1 MARKPRMVV
10 PHLPHHVVIRGNN
23 RRRLFSSR
31 LDYETF
37 LRFLHQALDKTGCA
51 LNALSIMTNHVH
63 LLLTPS
69 TELALPACIKLAS
82 QRYAYFRN
90 LRRGATGK
98 LYEQRYFC
106 KLVDTER
113 YLACV
118 TAYIDANPHASGLV
132 TWHGAAYPFTTRHL
146 HLGRVDVGAISP
158 QIWTPSAWYVALG
171 RSDDERAM
179 AYAQVAEGYAVEALS
194 IPNIEAWK
202 RPASSLALIG
212 VPTQRQRFERPDGTT
227 AL

>member
-1 MARKPRMVV
+1 MVV
-10 PHLPHHVVIRGNN
+10 PHLPHHIVIRGNN
-23 RRRLFSSR
+23 RRRLFSCR

-37 LRFLHQALDKTGCA
+37 LRFLHHALEKTGCA
-51 LNALSIMTNHVH
+51 LNALSILTNHVH

-69 TELALPACIKLAS
+69 TELALPACIKLVA

-90 LRRGATGK
+90 VRRGATGK

-118 TAYIDANPHASGLV
+118 TAYIDANPRAAGLV
-132 TWHGAAYPFTTRHL
+132 TWHGAAYPFTTLHL
-146 HLGRVDVGAISP
+146 HQGRADAGAISP

-179 AYAQVAEGYAVEALS
+179 SYAQVAERYALEALS
-194 IPNIEAWK
+194 IPNIEAWQ
-202 RPASSLALIG
+202 RPVSNLTYVAGCTPSS
-212 VPTQRQRFERPDGTT
+212 RQRFERPDGTT